1 MIILDGKKTSKQIKE
16 KIKKKLEKEKIAP
29 LLVVIRVGD
38 DKASETYVNQKN
50 KFCNE
55 VGIKFKEMHLDSH
68 VTEQILI
75 DTITSLNN
83 DSSVS
88 GILVQL
94 PLPKHLNTYKII
106 NTITPDKDVDGLT
119 DINKCRRLNDRPG
132 IIPCTPK
139 GIIYLL
145 KEYKIP
151 ISGKHVVVIGRSDLV
166 GRPLLDLLLKENA
179 TVTMCHSKTS
189 NLKNHTSN
197 ADILISATGKKG
209 LITNDMI
216 KENAVVIDAGITK
229 YEGKI
234 YGDVS
239 QEDLTHPAYLTPVP
253 GGVGPMT
260 VAMLL
265 ENVLE
270 CYQKNI

>member
-1 MIILDGKKTSKQIKE
+1 
-16 KIKKKLEKEKIAP
+16 
-29 LLVVIRVGD
+29 
-38 DKASETYVNQKN
+38 
-50 KFCNE
+50 
-55 VGIKFKEMHLDSH
+55 
-68 VTEQILI
+68 
-75 DTITSLNN
+75 
-83 DSSVS
+83 
-88 GILVQL
+88 
-94 PLPKHLNTYKII
+94 
-106 NTITPDKDVDGLT
+106 
-119 DINKCRRLNDRPG
+119 
-132 IIPCTPK
+132 
-139 GIIYLL
+139 
-145 KEYKIP
+145 
-151 ISGKHVVVIGRSDLV
+151 
-166 GRPLLDLLLKENA
+166 
-179 TVTMCHSKTS
+179 MCHSKTS